1 MKFFKYIL
9 PAIMLLAACSA
20 PKIDRSKAPAAG
32 PAPAISLGEYS
43 TFKLDNGLSVIVVQN
58 NKLPRVSYRMTLD
71 RAPIFEGSK
80 AGYVSFA
87 GDLMKTG
94 TTNRSKSEIDE
105 AIDFIGGDLN
115 TFSTGISGSSLS
127 KHSDALLE
135 VMSDVLLHPT
145 FPEEELE
152 KARKQ
157 ALSGLASAKTS
168 ADQISANI
176 SNAATYGLSHPYGE
190 MQTEKTTNAIT
201 RDDVVSYYNAYFRPN
216 IAYLVIVGDVTVEQA
231 KEQANKYFGSWKA
244 DQTPRANYATPSNP
258 SGNRVVFVP
267 LKGAV
272 QSVINICHTVELT
285 PGHPDAIAVSVM
297 NNILGGGVFGGR
309 LMQNLREDKAY
320 TYGAR
325 SNVSPDRIIGEFSAY
340 ASVRNEVTD
349 SSITEFLYE
358 IDLLTRERVADSTL
372 VFIKNFMN
380 GNFARSLE
388 NPQTIANFALNTE
401 LNGLPKDYY
410 ATYLGKLAA
419 VTADDILRVA
429 KKYLKPENLNI
440 TVVGNKEEVGEKLSV
455 FAANGKV
462 EYFDMYGQPWS
473 DLMPAPEGVTAQT
486 VINAYFNSI
495 GGMDQ
500 MKKLNTLVEVGKMN
514 LGPMALDFTR
524 KFKDNNK
531 MLMVVEMGGQV
542 FMRQA
547 LDGERGSSSQMGQTE
562 NVEGDELAGLK
573 KEADL
578 MYLNRPDQYGLTPV
592 LKGIGSIDDQPVYVL
607 DLMKGGALKST
618 EYFSVESGR
627 RLRSSESVDTPQGAM
642 EIVVDY
648 SNFKTTNGY
657 TFPANIKQL
666 VGPQVIEIVIDEMQI
681 NKRLTDSDFKVD

>member
-1 MKFFKYIL
+1 MKFLRYII
-9 PAIMLLAACSA
+9 PALMLLAACSA
-20 PKIDRSKAPAAG
+20 PKIDRSKAPVAG
-32 PAPAISLGEYS
+32 PAPTISLGEYS

-58 NKLPRVSYRMTLD
+58 NKLPRVSYRLTLD
-71 RAPIFEGSK
+71 RAPIFEGQK

-94 TTNRSKSEIDE
+94 TTSRSKSEIDE
-105 AIDFIGGDLN
+105 AIDFIGGNLS

-201 RDDVVSYYNAYFRPN
+201 RNDVVSYYNSYFRPN

-244 DQTPRANYATPSNP
+244 DQTPRAMYPVPAPP
-258 SGNRVVFVP
+258 AGNRVVFVP

-325 SNVSPDRIIGEFSAY
+325 SNISPDRVIGEFSAY

-410 ATYLGKLAA
+410 ATYLEKLAA
-419 VTADDILRVA
+419 VTADDVLRVA

-440 TVVGNKEEVGEKLSV
+440 TVVGNKEEVGDKLAV

-462 EYFDMYGQPWS
+462 EYYDIYGQPWS
-473 DLMPAPEGVTAQT
+473 DLLSAPEGVSAQS
-486 VINAYFNSI
+486 VIDAYFNSI

-514 LGPMALDFTR
+514 LGPMSLDFTR

-562 NVEGDELAGLK
+562 NVEGDELVGLK

-578 MYLNRPDQYGLTPV
+578 MFLNRPDQYGLTPV
-592 LKGIGSIDDQPVYVL
+592 LKGIGSIDDQSVYVL
-607 DLMKGGALKST
+607 DLMKGDALKST
-618 EYFSVESGR
+618 DYFSVESGR
-627 RLRSSESVDTPQGAM
+627 LLRSSESVDTPQGAM

-681 NKRLTDSDFKVD
+681 NKRLADTDFKVD

>member
-1 MKFFKYIL
+1 MKSLKYII

-20 PKIDRSKAPAAG
+20 PKIDRSKAPVAG
-32 PAPAISLGEYS
+32 PAPTISLGEYS

-58 NKLPRVSYRMTLD
+58 NKLPRVSYRLTLD
-71 RAPIFEGSK
+71 RGPILEGQK

-94 TTNRSKSEIDE
+94 TTKRSKSEIDE
-105 AIDFIGGDLN
+105 AIDFIGGDLS
-115 TFSTGISGSSLS
+115 TFSTGISGSALS

-168 ADQISANI
+168 ADQISGNIANV
-176 SNAATYGLSHPYGE
+176 ATYGLGHPYGE
-190 MQTEKTTNAIT
+190 MQTEKSTNAIT
-201 RDDVVSYYNAYFRPN
+201 RQDVVSYYNSYFRPN
-216 IAYLVIVGDVTVEQA
+216 IAYLVIVGDVTVEKA
-231 KEQANKYFGSWKA
+231 KEQANKYFGGWKA
-244 DQTPRANYATPSNP
+244 DQTPRPVYTAPQNP

-325 SNVSPDRIIGEFSAY
+325 SNISPDRIIGEFSAF

-358 IDLLTRERVADSTL
+358 IDRLTRERVADSTL

-410 ATYLGKLAA
+410 ATYLEKLAA
-419 VTADDILRVA
+419 VTADDVLRVA

-440 TVVGNKEEVGEKLSV
+440 TVVGNKEEIGEKLSV
-455 FAANGKV
+455 FAASGKV
-462 EYFDMYGQPWS
+462 EYFDMYGQPWN
-473 DLMPAPEGVTAQT
+473 DLQPAPEGVNAQS

-495 GGMDQ
+495 GGMEQ
-500 MKKLNTLVEVGKMN
+500 LKKLNTLAEVGKMN

-524 KFKDNNK
+524 KIKDNNK

-547 LDGERGSSSQMGQTE
+547 LDGQRGSSSQMGQTAI
-562 NVEGDELAGLK
+562 VEGDELLGLK

-578 MYLNRPDQYGLTPV
+578 LYLSRLDMHGLTPV
-592 LKGIGSIDDQPVYVL
+592 LKGIGDLEGVPVYVL
-607 DLMKGGALKST
+607 ELMKGDKVKTT
-618 EYFSVESGR
+618 EYFSVENGR
-627 RLRSSESVDTPQGAM
+627 RLRSAESVDTPQGM
-642 EIVVDY
+642 MDVVVDY

-657 TFPANIKQL
+657 TFPANLKQ
-666 VGPQVIEIVIDEMQI
+666 VAGGQVIDIVIDEFQI
-681 NKRLTDSDFKVD
+681 NRRLADTDFKVD